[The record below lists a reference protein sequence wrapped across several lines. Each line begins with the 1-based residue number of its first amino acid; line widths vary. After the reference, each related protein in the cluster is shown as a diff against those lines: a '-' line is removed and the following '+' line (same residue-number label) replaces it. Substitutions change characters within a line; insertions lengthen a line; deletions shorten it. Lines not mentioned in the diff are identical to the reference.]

1 MNLKFLLTTI
11 FAIFLIGNI
20 SAIAVYGE
28 WENGSQIT
36 TITEGDDL
44 DFNFDFITMSPPMTI
59 NVKVY
64 DSSGNLVY
72 AFDNNKQIND
82 RSYSKI
88 YNVNQSV
95 YGTNG
100 NFRILIWGSD
110 SRGSNFSE
118 LTLIVN
124 PQPPQ
129 SINNP
134 PQIISNPITGVNEH
148 QVYTY
153 SVIAVD
159 TDGNILTYSLIQS
172 PSWLSIN
179 SINGL
184 ITGTAPNVATNT
196 NYAVIVGVS
205 DGSLNASQNYTL
217 TVLDI
222 PSQPQSDTNPPT
234 VIITYPSNT
243 LYNTQITQL
252 SYTSVDAEGNLNQCW
267 YSTDMGVTN
276 STPSACAGFFNINS
290 TNGINRWIVY
300 ASDVVGNVG
309 SAMVTFNVSLS
320 NNGNNGNDED
330 ENNKTNKKTFDYRD
344 VDEDRYLEELYGK
357 KTIIIYEEEKEK
369 SWFWKLIEWI
379 INSFKRV
386 FGFD

>member
-172 PSWLSIN
+172 PSWLSGN
-179 SINGL
+179 SVNGL
-184 ITGTAPNVATNT
+184 ITGTAPN
-196 NYAVIVGVS
+196 
-205 DGSLNASQNYTL
+205 
-217 TVLDI
+217 
-222 PSQPQSDTNPPT
+222 
-234 VIITYPSNT
+234 
-243 LYNTQITQL
+243 
-252 SYTSVDAEGNLNQCW
+252 
-267 YSTDMGVTN
+267 
-276 STPSACAGFFNINS
+276 
-290 TNGINRWIVY
+290 
-300 ASDVVGNVG
+300 
-309 SAMVTFNVSLS
+309 
-320 NNGNNGNDED
+320 
-330 ENNKTNKKTFDYRD
+330 
-344 VDEDRYLEELYGK
+344 
-357 KTIIIYEEEKEK
+357 
-369 SWFWKLIEWI
+369 
-379 INSFKRV
+379 
-386 FGFD
+386 

>member
-172 PSWLSIN
+172 PSWLSGN
-179 SINGL
+179 SVNGL

-276 STPSACAGFFNINS
+276 STTSACAGFFNINS
-290 TNGINRWIVY
+290 TTGINRWIVY

>member
-179 SINGL
+179 SVNGL

-290 TNGINRWIVY
+290 TTGINRWIVY